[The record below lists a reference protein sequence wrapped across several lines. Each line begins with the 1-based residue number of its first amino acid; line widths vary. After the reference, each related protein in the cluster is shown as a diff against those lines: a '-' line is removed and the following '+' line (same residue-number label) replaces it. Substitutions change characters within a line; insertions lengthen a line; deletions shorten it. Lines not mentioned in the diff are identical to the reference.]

1 MLPYTTSPLPVF
13 SNTRLFFFFSFCGR
27 VTFPSLD
34 SSSALLSEKRRRAWL
49 REVPIKRFHTA
60 HGPPR
65 AQVVP
70 AEGRENKIAPVSAP
84 FFRQPVPSSVWTCPD
99 SLSLPLSQ
107 PQHPKEGCW
116 TASSDCLLIAQA
128 FSEDVDEVA
137 LLTPRTVIVH
147 TSPASVS
154 HLQSHPPSHSSSK
167 KLPARLRT
175 ADLKIQLTAA

>member
-1 MLPYTTSPLPVF
+1 MP
-13 SNTRLFFFFSFCGR
+13 FFFFSFVGGWLFPAWTPAAALPFFPR
-27 VTFPSLD
+27 SRGEPGSARFPS
-34 SSSALLSEKRRRAWL
+34 S
-49 REVPIKRFHTA
+49 VYHTA

-84 FFRQPVPSSVWTCPD
+84 FLKHPVPSSVWTCPD

-128 FSEDVDEVA
+128 FSEAVDEVA